1 MSENTTTSR
10 RARAGQRPARTRP
23 QQGGSGGDKP
33 RERWGRRSAQFY
45 HDLRDKEVSVAVTTG
60 KAFRGVLIGVDAYN
74 LIIRQ
79 SSGLELLIHKGA
91 VVYVAPKPQ
100 KAV

>member
-1 MSENTTTSR
+1 MTQR
-10 RARAGQRPARTRP
+10 RDKATQRTRAPQKKKPAPARP
-23 QQGGSGGDKP
+23 QAQASDKI

-60 KAFRGVLIGVDAYN
+60 KIYRGVLIGVDAYN

-79 SSGLELLIHKGA
+79 ASGLELLIHKGA
-91 VVYVAPKPQ
+91 VVYIAPKS
-100 KAV
+100 KAA